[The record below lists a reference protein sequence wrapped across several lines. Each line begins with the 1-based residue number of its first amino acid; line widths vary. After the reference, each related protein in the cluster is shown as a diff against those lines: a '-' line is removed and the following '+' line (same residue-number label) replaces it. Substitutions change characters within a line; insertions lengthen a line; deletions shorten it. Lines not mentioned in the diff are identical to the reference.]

1 MTEAWK
7 QYEGQVVDGKFH
19 LRQYLGGSDHSA
31 VFLTELNGGVSQ
43 KAAIKFIPADV
54 ENSAN
59 QIAQWQVASKL
70 SHPHLIQIYDAGR
83 CHLGGRNLFFL
94 VTEYAEENLAQI
106 LPHRPLTAEEARDML
121 PPVLEV
127 LSYLHHQDLVHGHV
141 KPGNIMAVHDQL
153 KISSDGLS
161 SVGTPGRKS
170 QELGLYSAPETETG
184 VTVASDVWS
193 LGMTLVEVLTQHPL
207 LWDGRGEP
215 VVPEAVPP
223 PLRNIACHCLRQDPQ
238 RRWTIAEIA
247 TGLQA
252 LAKTPAA
259 EPSRLPAKPGTGK
272 PLTRSRFIG
281 PLVAVVV
288 LAVAIVGGRKLL
300 SHPSDAQPSS
310 PSSAPIPAAP
320 SSTDS
325 AAGQK
330 SSAPET
336 VNPRKTTGDQE
347 QPGGGARP
355 AGRSGAPRKN
365 SSFGSPRGAVVQQIL
380 PAVSPGARRTIEG
393 RIRVRIRVD
402 VDSSGNVTDTKFES
416 AGPSR
421 YFSNKTME
429 AARNW
434 KFAPPQVHGQAE
446 ASTWVLKFAIGRT
459 STTVESSQT
468 KP

>member
-1 MTEAWK
+1 
-7 QYEGQVVDGKFH
+7 
-19 LRQYLGGSDHSA
+19 
-31 VFLTELNGGVSQ
+31 
-43 KAAIKFIPADV
+43 
-54 ENSAN
+54 
-59 QIAQWQVASKL
+59 
-70 SHPHLIQIYDAGR
+70 
-83 CHLGGRNLFFL
+83 
-94 VTEYAEENLAQI
+94 
-106 LPHRPLTAEEARDML
+106 
-121 PPVLEV
+121 
-127 LSYLHHQDLVHGHV
+127 
-141 KPGNIMAVHDQL
+141 
-153 KISSDGLS
+153 
-161 SVGTPGRKS
+161 
-170 QELGLYSAPETETG
+170 
-184 VTVASDVWS
+184 
-193 LGMTLVEVLTQHPL
+193 MTLVEVLTQHPL

-215 VVPEAVPP
+215 VVPETVPP

-252 LAKTPAA
+252 PAKTPAA
-259 EPSRLPAKPGTGK
+259 EPSRLPAKPGAGK

-355 AGRSGAPRKN
+355 AGRSGAPREN